1 MSPTCLKLRLKKNA
15 FDFYTW
21 KQLISIS
28 ANAFKVLK
36 TDTKIVTDDSA
47 SGSGLGE
54 ILVALPWCRS
64 AYNKPTRPTNEINL
78 HKSFT

>member
-1 MSPTCLKLRLKKNA
+1 MPKTKIKKNT

-36 TDTKIVTDDSA
+36 TDTKIVIDDSA

-54 ILVALPWCRS
+54 ILVALP
-64 AYNKPTRPTNEINL
+64 
-78 HKSFT
+78 